1 MTRFGK
7 ILTTLSISLLL
18 LTAGAQPGYARAW
31 ETVKAERTD
40 TRRVAKESDVEIKT
54 AKGTLIVTASKP
66 IQIKVFT
73 ILGQLVSSET
83 VQPGTSQLQLGA
95 HGVYIVK
102 TGELTVKVAL

>member
-1 MTRFGK
+1 MTKLCK
-7 ILTTLSISLLL
+7 IFLALTISVLLL
-18 LTAGAQPGYARAW
+18 PTGAAEAFARSW
-31 ETVKAERTD
+31 EPVKTERTD
-40 TRRVAKESDVEIKT
+40 TRRVAKEADVEIKT
-54 AKGTLIVTASKP
+54 AKGAIIVTANRP

-83 VQPGTSQLQLGA
+83 VQPGTQQLTLAA